1 MKTLLRAENGVSQ
14 TLHTDAHIKDRQVFR
29 TVYHNDAALE
39 KNKALRNSGLMRRG
53 DSISLLEGA
62 TVSFAFSFPT
72 VEEYNMVRNKYPDI
86 MDALRSKDQHV
97 RESAARK
104 LELLCPQYI
113 TISE

>member
-14 TLHTDAHIKDRQVFR
+14 TLHTDAHIKNRQVFR

-39 KNKALRNSGLMRRG
+39 KNKALRNSGLLRRG
-53 DSISLLEGA
+53 DKLSLLDGA
-62 TVSFAFSFPT
+62 SVSFAFSFPT
-72 VEEYNMVRNKYPDI
+72 VEEYNMIRGKYPDI
-86 MDALRSKDQHV
+86 MDAIRSKDQKA

-104 LELLCPQYI
+104 LEILHPEYI